1 MCTTVSVNIINII
14 NKYSITPHSWKDSL
28 QHSWVAALQNLGLPD
43 FFQAMV
49 MGWDGSP
56 SELQYIQVSWWE
68 SDVGPAYLL
77 F

>member
-1 MCTTVSVNIINII
+1 MYTTVSIHIINII

-28 QHSWVAALQNLGLPD
+28 QHSWVVALQNLGLPD
-43 FFQAMV
+43 FFQAV
-49 MGWDGSP
+49 GKGWDG

-68 SDVGPAYLL
+68 SDVGPADLL